1 MCKVF
6 ESLIHN
12 AIMDCVPANRL
23 LSKEQH
29 GFIPGISCVT
39 QLLTALE
46 GWITLLQ
53 GGIPINVA

>member
-1 MCKVF
+1 
-6 ESLIHN
+6 
-12 AIMDCVPANRL
+12 MDCVPANRL
-23 LSKEQH
+23 LSKELH

-46 GWITLLQ
+46 GWVTLLQ